1 MPDQAAILIVED
13 DADLSR
19 ALAGFLEEQGY
30 AVTSAADVPQGRAAL
45 RASSADL
52 CLVDIVMPGPS
63 GRVFCREV
71 VEQSDRPVIMMS
83 SLSDSDTVIALLELG
98 ADDYIVK
105 PFEMGEM
112 LARIRAVLRRNAKA
126 AAQAGPQ
133 ASAGMRFG
141 PWGFEPGERRL
152 RHADGFSV
160 KLTPSETGIL
170 RFMLASPGTVFSRE
184 DLLAVSRTRQH
195 GGADDRAIDN
205 LMKRLRKKV
214 EADTSAPRHLVTV
227 WGKGYRFDL

>member
-1 MPDQAAILIVED
+1 MTANSSILIVED
-13 DADLSR
+13 DHDLASGIADFLSEQSYVPIIAGDVPKAR
-19 ALAGFLEEQGY
+19 AL
-30 AVTSAADVPQGRAAL
+30 L
-45 RASSADL
+45 RETLPDL
-52 CLVDIVMPGPS
+52 CLVDIMMPGPS

-71 VEQSDRPVIMMS
+71 VEQSDQMVIMMS
-83 SLSDSDTVIALLELG
+83 SLSDSETVIALLELG

-112 LARIRAVLRRNAKA
+112 LARIRAVLSRKPQATPP
-126 AAQAGPQ
+126 AAQDL
-133 ASAGMRFG
+133 RFG
-141 PWGFEPGERRL
+141 PWLFEPQERRL

-160 KLTPSETGIL
+160 TLPPSETEVL
-170 RFMLASPGTVFSRE
+170 RFMHASPGTIFTRE

-214 EADTSAPRHLVTV
+214 EADTSAPKHLVTV
-227 WGKGYRFDL
+227 WGKGYRLDP

>member
-1 MPDQAAILIVED
+1 MPSQAAILIVDD
-13 DADLSR
+13 DADLAN
-19 ALAGFLEEQGY
+19 ALACTLRAQDF
-30 AVTSAADVPQGRAAL
+30 AVTVAGDVPQGRAAL
-45 RASSADL
+45 RAADPDL

-83 SLSDSDTVIALLELG
+83 SLSDSETVIALLELG

-112 LARIRAVLRRNAKA
+112 LARIRAVLRRQAKA
-126 AAQAGPQ
+126 
-133 ASAGMRFG
+133 SARPKDGLRFG
-141 PWGFEPGERRL
+141 PWGFEPNERRL
-152 RHADGFSV
+152 RHAEGFSV
-160 KLTPSETGIL
+160 ALTSSET
-170 RFMLASPGTVFSRE
+170 VFARE

-195 GGADDRAIDN
+195 SGADDRAIDN

-214 EADTSAPRHLVTV
+214 EADTGAPRHLVTV
-227 WGKGYRFDL
+227 WGKGYRLDL